1 MANISNIDFIKI
13 GIDQNGVVHYVN
25 ASGAWDIL
33 PLGGSGDCCGGTIE
47 AEGNVTIESTGG
59 SVGVDALDE
68 INIEAINNTFLG
80 SVNGTVTVQSRGNAT
95 LQSTNGNLL
104 LNSPNGNVV
113 VNGVKVYKALLTQSS
128 TNAPVATV
136 LENTL
141 GGTVVW
147 TRTDVGEYEATLVGA
162 FPIAKTIVIFGVFNS
177 SFISGSSYITMFSS
191 GMPNSLK
198 VVTRDIGIISAGN
211 PVDNQLSNTPITIEV
226 YP

>member
-1 MANISNIDFIKI
+1 MRKTIYKED
-13 GIDQNGVVHYVN
+13 GLNGSPNSPTGYKYVGYDGETFSEK
-25 ASGAWDIL
+25 SGATVSSIG
-33 PLGGSGDCCGGTIE
+33 GGS
-47 AEGNVTIESTGG
+47 SSG
-59 SVGVDALDE
+59 SL
-68 INIEAINNTFLG
+68 
-80 SVNGTVTVQSRGNAT
+80 
-95 LQSTNGNLL
+95 
-104 LNSPNGNVV
+104 
-113 VNGVKVYKALLTQSS
+113 VYKALLTQSS

-191 GMPNSLK
+191 GMPDSLK
-198 VVTRDIGIISAGN
+198 VVTRDIGIIAAGD
-211 PVDNQLSNTPITIEV
+211 PGDNQLSNTPITIEV

>member
-113 VNGVKVYKALLTQSS
+113 VNGVKVYKALLTQVELE
-128 TNAPVATV
+128 APVATV
-136 LENTL
+136 LENSL
-141 GGTVVW
+141 GGTIVW
-147 TRTDVGEYEATLVGA
+147 SRDSAGFYIGSLVGV
-162 FPIAKTIVIFGVFNS
+162 FPNE
-177 SFISGSSYITMFSS
+177 
-191 GMPNSLK
+191 LK
-198 VVTRDIGIISAGN
+198 VFSLLGMQKN
-211 PVDNQLSNTPITIEV
+211 DNDVVFQQGWNDADSIYVATYNIDGGTVLADSLLINTSILIEV